1 MYFSSGYGTYML
13 FALPALLL
21 GMWAQYKVKNA
32 YEKFARV
39 PMRNGM
45 TGAEIARH
53 ILDNKGLQDV
63 RVEETSGMLTD
74 HYDPRSRILKLSS
87 GVFRSNSVSA
97 AGVAAHEAGHAIQ
110 HKEKY
115 GPLNLRSIMVPS
127 VQMGSWLGP
136 ILFFIGIFMSS
147 DTLALAGL
155 LFFAATA
162 IFALVTVP
170 VELDASK
177 RAKAILASSG
187 LAYST
192 EVTGVDQVLDA
203 AALTY
208 VAGAAQV
215 ISTLLY
221 YVFILMGN
229 RRRG

>member
-1 MYFSSGYGTYML
+1 MLTSGYGLYML

-21 GMWAQYKVKNA
+21 GMWAQYKVKSS
-32 YEKFARV
+32 YEKYAKV
-39 PMRNGM
+39 PLRNGM
-45 TGAEIARH
+45 TGSEVARH
-53 ILDNKGLQDV
+53 ILDDKGLQDV
-63 RVEETSGMLTD
+63 KVEETSGTLSD
-74 HYDPRSRILKLSS
+74 HYDPRTRTLKLSS
-87 GVFRSNSVSA
+87 GVFRSNSISA
-97 AGVAAHEAGHAIQ
+97 AGVAAHESGHAIQ

-136 ILFFIGIFMSS
+136 ILFFAGILMSS
-147 DTLALAGL
+147 DSLAIVGL

-162 IFALVTVP
+162 VFAIVTVP

-187 LAYST
+187 IAYNT
-192 EVTGVDQVLDA
+192 EVAGVDQVLDA

-215 ISTLLY
+215 LSTLLY
-221 YVFILMGN
+221 YAFILFGN
-229 RRRG
+229 RRRS